1 MEKLQGKYCFTSA
14 GGAADQGGAG
24 NGQTPMA
31 NVIKPLYPSGK
42 LLHLVEVGGLRTV
55 FWHCWEGHKKW
66 LFRSLFKGVVVVVIG
81 ELLVEKIKTNQYPF
95 PI

>member
-1 MEKLQGKYCFTSA
+1 
-14 GGAADQGGAG
+14 
-24 NGQTPMA
+24 MA
-31 NVIKPLYPSGK
+31 NIIKPLYPSGK
-42 LLHLVEVGGLRTV
+42 LLHLVEVCGFRTV
-55 FWHCWEGHKKW
+55 FWHCWGCHKKW